1 MHRFFRFSFFDSADH
16 WRGDFPAHVTDS
28 IKAPAVPVFVSSLRD
43 LTFSSNQSLI
53 VPILIGLSSV
63 GSFRICEPRA
73 RGALGLP
80 T

>member
-43 LTFSSNQSLI
+43 LTFFFQSIAYRPDPDWTFVGGL
-53 VPILIGLSSV
+53 VPHM
-63 GSFRICEPRA
+63 
-73 RGALGLP
+73 
-80 T
+80 